1 MDKTMKK
8 ELCIVSHT
16 HWDREWY
23 LSHAKHNYRLVKFFD
38 ALIEAMEKDEKFR
51 YFHLDGQIVVIEDY
65 LAVRPE
71 MEEKVRK
78 FIAEGRWEIGPFY
91 ILQDEYLINGESS
104 VRNALYGMQVCDKYG
119 KPAMVGYF
127 PDAFGNIS
135 QVPQILRGF
144 GMDNAFFGRGI
155 TLTAADNVVY
165 KMPRNFSEITWRGAD
180 GSEVMGVQFVQW
192 YHNCM
197 QLPADKV
204 ALKEKL
210 DGICVDLAECSKTP
224 YLLGFNGCDH
234 QPAQADIGEVIATA
248 NEVCDYKVSHVT
260 LEQYADMIRPYKDDF
275 YVYEGEIAGQNGSG
289 YNTLINTASART
301 DIKAM
306 SNRAEH
312 MLQTVAEPLSVMAM
326 LNGLTYDSDILTFAQ
341 KKLLKSFPHDS
352 ICSCSCDEVNDKVK
366 MRLSEAY
373 DTAAYLSEDIK
384 KELAAKLKTNKQ
396 DGACIVVFNTDAKGA
411 NGVVRIA
418 LEYEEKDLPKNPVLV
433 DEKGNRVNACFTTP
447 KKVKKFKLPY
457 DSFRV
462 VYETYEV
469 QVEFIA
475 DLKNGLSAATYYV
488 QEGVEAKAN
497 GLVATAEYCENAYVR
512 LQFQKDGTFTLLNKK
527 NGAVYNNQNRFE
539 ITPDCGDEYNFKA
552 NGETRIL
559 NDETATVTLVESN
572 SLKAVYAIC
581 VKAEGICLNSI
592 VTVYADKKE
601 IDFTT
606 RVENRLK
613 DTRLRAT
620 FESNPTAKY
629 VYAEGQFDLIR
640 RNIHPAESWQNPDN
654 SQRMNTFCAVGKEE
668 GEGLLVATK
677 GLYEY
682 EVYRD
687 GKNTIGITLLRAI
700 GEMGDWF
707 YFPTP
712 NGQMQG
718 EYEYSYSII
727 PFDEDFAAAT
737 ENGYNFT
744 YPKLCALQADKHDGV
759 DALNGVSVETQGT
772 LLTSAVKK
780 AEADNSIIVRMYNPL
795 QETAKISAKQ
805 AFKQTNLAETE
816 DGKAVTELDV
826 LSKKIIT
833 LKINY
838 KDKEEK

>member
-1 MDKTMKK
+1 MKK

-38 ALIEAMEKDEKFR
+38 ALIEAMEKDERFR

-104 VRNALYGMQVCDKYG
+104 VRNALYGMQVCEKYG

-135 QVPQILRGF
+135 QVPQLLRGF

-197 QLPADKV
+197 QLPADKD

-210 DGICVDLAECSKTP
+210 MPIHADLTECSRTP

-234 QPAQADIGEVIATA
+234 QPAQADIGAVIETA
-248 NEVCDYKVSHVT
+248 NEVCDFKVSHVT

-275 YVYEGEIAGQNGSG
+275 YLYEGEIAGQNGNG
-289 YNTLINTASART
+289 FCTLINTASART
-301 DIKAM
+301 DIKVM

-326 LNGLTYDSDILTFAQ
+326 LNGLQYDSDILNFAH

-366 MRLSEAY
+366 LRLSEAY
-373 DTAAYLSEDIK
+373 DTAAYLSEDLK
-384 KELAAKLKTNKQ
+384 KDLAALLNTKKQ
-396 DGACIVVFNTDAKGA
+396 DGACIVVFNTDAKNSKGL
-411 NGVVRIA
+411 VRIT
-418 LEYEEKDLPKNPVLV
+418 LEYDEKDLPKNPALF
-433 DEKGNRVNACFTTP
+433 DADGNRIQACFTQP
-447 KKVKKFKLPY
+447 KLTKKFKLPY
-457 DSFRV
+457 DAFRV
-462 VYETYEV
+462 VYDTYEV
-469 QVEFIA
+469 QVEFLA
-475 DLKNGLSAATYYV
+475 ELKDGLSAATYYV
-488 QEGVEAKAN
+488 QDCAEEKTSALA
-497 GLVATAEYCENAYVR
+497 ATAEYCENDYIR
-512 LQFQKDGTFTLLNKK
+512 LDFNKDGTFSLLNKK
-527 NGAVYNNQNRFE
+527 SGVVYNNQNRFE
-539 ITPDCGDEYNFKA
+539 ITPDCGNEYDFKPD
-552 NGETRIL
+552 GETRIL
-559 NDETATVTLVESN
+559 NDENATVELVEKN
-572 SLKAVYAIC
+572 ALKATYAIC
-581 VKAEGICLNSI
+581 VEAEGIKLCSTL
-592 VTVYADKKE
+592 TVYADKKE
-601 IDFTT
+601 VQFTT

-613 DTRLRAT
+613 NTRLRAT
-620 FESNPTAKY
+620 FESNPAAKH

-640 RNIHPAESWQNPDN
+640 RNIQPVASWQNPDN
-654 SQRMNTFCAVGKEE
+654 SQRMNTFFTVGKDE

-687 GKNTIGITLLRAI
+687 GKNTMGITLLRAV

-712 NGQMQG
+712 AAQMQG
-718 EYEYSYSII
+718 DYEYSYCLI
-727 PFDEDFAAAT
+727 PFDADLETAV

-744 YPKLCALQADKHDGV
+744 YPKLCAIQAERHDGV
-759 DALNGVSVETQGT
+759 DALKGVCVETEGT

-780 AEADNSIIVRMYNPL
+780 AEADNGVIVRMYNPL
-795 QETAKISAKQ
+795 QDTARISSKQ
-805 AFKQTNLAETE
+805 AFRKTNLAENADE
-816 DGKAVTELDV
+816 ALANACDV
-826 LSKKIIT
+826 ASKKIVTI
-833 LKINY
+833 KF
-838 KDKEEK
+838 

>member
-1 MDKTMKK
+1 MKK

-38 ALIEAMEKDEKFR
+38 ALIDAMEKDERFR

-104 VRNALYGMQVCDKYG
+104 VRNALYGMQVCEKYG
-119 KPAMVGYF
+119 KPAMIGYF
-127 PDAFGNIS
+127 PDAFGNVS
-135 QVPQILRGF
+135 QVPQLMRGF
-144 GMDNAFFGRGI
+144 GINNAFFGRGI
-155 TLTAADNVVY
+155 TLTAADNQIF
-165 KMPRNFSEITWRGAD
+165 KTPKRFSELTWRGAD
-180 GSEVMGVQFVQW
+180 GSEVVAVQFVQW

-197 QLPADKV
+197 ELPTDKV

-210 DGICVDLAECSKTP
+210 DGLYPDLVECSKTP

-234 QPAQADIGEVIATA
+234 QPPQADIGEAIERA
-248 NEVCDYKVSHVT
+248 NEVCDFKVSHVT
-260 LEQYADMIRPYKDDF
+260 LEQYLEKILPYKDDF
-275 YVYEGEIAGQNGSG
+275 YVFEGEIAGQTGTG
-289 YNTLINTASART
+289 YGTLINTASART
-301 DIKAM
+301 DIKVL

-326 LNGLTYDSDILTFAQ
+326 RNGLTYDTDLLRFAH

-366 MRLSEAY
+366 LRLSEAY
-373 DTAAYLSEDIK
+373 DTAAYLSEDIQK
-384 KELAAKLKTNKQ
+384 DLAAKLNTQKQ
-396 DGACIVVFNTDAKGA
+396 AGACIVVFNTDVRET
-411 NGVVRIA
+411 NGIVRVT
-418 LEYEEKDLPKNPVLV
+418 LEYDEKDLPKNPALF
-433 DEKGNRVNACFTTP
+433 DGEGNRVNACFTQP

-462 VYETYEV
+462 VYDTYEV
-469 QVEFIA
+469 EVEFCA
-475 DLKNGLSAATYYV
+475 DVKDGLSATTYYV
-488 QEGVEAKAN
+488 QDCAAAVDT
-497 GLVATAEYCENAYVR
+497 GLVATESYCENAYVR
-512 LQFQKDGTFTLLNKK
+512 VQFNKDGTFTLLNKK
-527 NGAVYNNQNRFE
+527 SGAIYQNQNCFE
-539 ITPDCGDEYNFKA
+539 ITPDCGNEYDFKP

-559 NDETATVTLVESN
+559 NDENATVTLVESN
-572 SLKAVYAIC
+572 ALKAVYEIC
-581 VKAEGICLNSI
+581 VQAEGVKLQSSLTI
-592 VTVYADKKE
+592 YADKKQLY
-601 IDFTT
+601 FTT

-613 DTRLRAT
+613 DMRLRAT
-620 FESNPTAKY
+620 FENNPDAKY

-640 RNIHPAESWQNPDN
+640 RSIQPAASWENPDN
-654 SQRMNTFCAVGKEE
+654 SQRMNSFCAVGKDEK
-668 GEGLLVATK
+668 EGLLIATK

-687 GKNTIGITLLRAI
+687 GKNTTGITLLRAV

-712 NGQMQG
+712 AAQMQG
-718 EYEYSYSII
+718 EYEYSYCVI
-727 PFDEDFAAAT
+727 PFDEDFAAAVCD
-737 ENGYNFT
+737 GYNFT
-744 YPKLCALQADKHDGV
+744 YPKLRAMQTEKHGGA
-759 DALNGVSVETQGT
+759 DALNGVCVQAQGT

-780 AEADNSIIVRMYNPL
+780 AETDNSVIVRMYNPL
-795 QETAKISAKQ
+795 QEMAQVQ
-805 AFKQTNLAETE
+805 AAEGFRVTNLAENA
-816 DGKAVTELDV
+816 DGEEVNAYDV
-826 LSKKIIT
+826 ASKKIVTIR
-833 LKINY
+833 LKA
-838 KDKEEK
+838 

>member
-1 MDKTMKK
+1 MKK

-38 ALIEAMEKDEKFR
+38 ALIDVMERDEKFR

-71 MEEKVRK
+71 IEEKVRK

-104 VRNALYGMQVCDKYG
+104 VRNALYGMQVCEKYG

-192 YHNCM
+192 YSNCM
-197 QLPADKV
+197 QLPADKD
-204 ALKEKL
+204 ALKERL
-210 DGICVDLAECSKTP
+210 NNIHGDLSECSKTP

-234 QPAQADIGEVIATA
+234 QPAQENIGEVIEMA
-248 NEVCDYKVSHVT
+248 NEVCDFKVSHVT
-260 LEQYADMIRPYKDDF
+260 LEQYAEMIRPYRDDF
-275 YVYEGEIAGQNGSG
+275 YLYEGEIAGQNGNG
-289 YNTLINTASART
+289 FNTLINTASART
-301 DIKAM
+301 DIKVM
-306 SNRAEH
+306 SNRAEY

-326 LNGLTYDSDILTFAQ
+326 MNGLTYDSDILTFAQ

-366 MRLSEAY
+366 LRLSEAY
-373 DTAAYLSEDIK
+373 DTAAYLSED
-384 KELAAKLKTNKQ
+384 LKQDLSALLNTQKQ
-396 DGACIVVFNTDAKGA
+396 DGACIVVFNTDAKSAKGT
-411 NGVVRIA
+411 VCVT
-418 LEYEEKDLPKNPVLV
+418 LEYDEKDLPKNPVLV
-433 DEKGNRVNACFTTP
+433 DSNGNRVNASFTQP
-447 KKVKKFKLPY
+447 KKAKKFKLPY

-462 VYETYEV
+462 VYDTYEV
-469 QVEFIA
+469 QVEFLA
-475 DLKNGLSAATYYV
+475 TLKDGLSAATYYV
-488 QEGVEAKAN
+488 QDGGEE
-497 GLVATAEYCENAYVR
+497 LVNALDATKEYCENAYIR
-512 LQFQKDGTFTLLNKK
+512 LDFNKDGTFTLLNKVS
-527 NGAVYNNQNRFE
+527 GAVYPNQNRFE
-539 ITPDCGDEYNFKA
+539 ITPDHGNEYNFEA
-552 NGETRIL
+552 DGETRIL
-559 NDETATVTLVESN
+559 NNENATVELVEKN
-572 SLKAVYAIC
+572 SLKAVYAIGVQAKD
-581 VKAEGICLNSI
+581 VKLCTTL
-592 VTVYADKKE
+592 TVYADKKE
-601 IDFTT
+601 VQFTT
-606 RVENRLK
+606 RVENRMK

-620 FESNPTAKY
+620 FESNANAKH
-629 VYAEGQFDLIR
+629 VYAEGQFDLVR
-640 RNIHPAESWQNPDN
+640 RNIQPADSWQNPDN
-654 SQRMNTFCAVGKEE
+654 SQRMNTFCAIGKDEN
-668 GEGLLVATK
+668 EGLLIATK

-687 GKNTIGITLLRAI
+687 GKNTVGITLLRAI

-718 EYEYSYSII
+718 EYEYSYCLI
-727 PFDEDFAAAT
+727 PFDTDFADAAV
-737 ENGYNFT
+737 NGYDFT
-744 YPKLCALQADKHDGV
+744 YPKLCSLQADRHDGV
-759 DALNGVSVETQGT
+759 DALKGVSVETQGT

-780 AEADNSIIVRMYNPL
+780 AEKGNGIIVRMYNPL
-795 QETAKISAKQ
+795 QDTARIFSKQ
-805 AFKQTNLAETE
+805 AFSKTNLAETADE
-816 DGKAVTELDV
+816 V
-826 LSKKIIT
+826 LANECEVASKKIVTI
-833 LKINY
+833 KF
-838 KDKEEK
+838 

>member
-1 MDKTMKK
+1 MDKSMKK

-38 ALIEAMEKDEKFR
+38 ALIDAMEKDEKFR
-51 YFHLDGQIVVIEDY
+51 YFHLDGQSVIIEDY

-71 MEEKVRK
+71 MEETVKK

-104 VRNALYGMQVCDKYG
+104 VRNALYGMQVCNKYG

-135 QVPQILRGF
+135 QVPQLLRGL

-192 YHNCM
+192 YNNCM
-197 QLPADKV
+197 ELPTDKD
-204 ALKEKL
+204 ALKAKL
-210 DGICVDLAECSKTP
+210 DNICGDLAECSKTP

-234 QPAQADIGEVIATA
+234 SPAQENIGEVIATA
-248 NEVCDYKVSHVT
+248 NEVCDFKVSHVT
-260 LEQYADMIRPYKDDF
+260 LEQYAEMIRPYKDDF
-275 YVYEGEIAGQNGSG
+275 YVYEGEIAGQNGNG
-289 YNTLINTASART
+289 FNTLINTASART
-301 DIKAM
+301 DIKVL
-306 SNRAEH
+306 SNRAEY

-366 MRLSEAY
+366 LRLSEAY
-373 DTAAYLSEDIK
+373 DTAAYLSEDLK
-384 KELAAKLKTNKQ
+384 KDLAAKLNTNKQ
-396 DGACIVVFNTDAKGA
+396 DGACIVVFNTDVKGT
-411 NGVVRIA
+411 NGVVCA
-418 LEYEEKDLPKNPVLV
+418 TLEYEEKDLPQNPILV
-433 DEKGNRVNACFTTP
+433 DENGNRVNACFTAP

-475 DLKNGLSAATYYV
+475 DIKNGLSSETYYV
-488 QEGVEAKAN
+488 QNGVETKAN
-497 GLVATAEYCENAYVR
+497 GLVATAEYCENAHIR

-527 NGAVYNNQNRFE
+527 SGAVYNNQNRFE

-581 VKAEGICLNSI
+581 IKAEGLQLDSTI
-592 VTVYADKKE
+592 TVYADKKE
-601 IDFTT
+601 IYFTT
-606 RVENRLK
+606 RVDNRLK
-613 DTRLRAT
+613 DMRLRAT

-640 RNIHPAESWQNPDN
+640 RNIQPAESWQNPDN

-668 GEGLLVATK
+668 GEGLLVATQ

-682 EVYRD
+682 EVYRN
-687 GKNTIGITLLRAI
+687 GKNTMGITLLRAI

-718 EYEYSYSII
+718 EYEYSYCLI
-727 PFDEDFAAAT
+727 PFDTDFSDAV

-744 YPKLCALQADKHDGV
+744 YPRLCGLQADKHDGM
-759 DALNGVSVETQGT
+759 DELKGVNVTTEGT

-780 AEADNSIIVRMYNPL
+780 AEADSSVVVRMYNPL
-795 QETAKISAKQ
+795 QNTARIVSKQ
-805 AFKQTNLAETE
+805 MFRKTNLAENVDE
-816 DGKAVTELDV
+816 NLVSDCEVS
-826 LSKKIIT
+826 SKKIVT
-833 LKINY
+833 LKF
-838 KDKEEK
+838 

>member
-1 MDKTMKK
+1 MKK

-38 ALIEAMEKDEKFR
+38 ALIEAMEKDERFR
-51 YFHLDGQIVVIEDY
+51 YFHLDGQIVIIEDY

-104 VRNALYGMQVCDKYG
+104 VRNALYGIQVCEKYG
-119 KPAMVGYF
+119 RPAMVGYF

-155 TLTAADNVVY
+155 TLTAADNQVF

-180 GSEVMGVQFVQW
+180 GSEVIGVQFVQW

-197 QLPADKV
+197 ELPADKD

-210 DGICVDLAECSKTP
+210 GGIHTDLTECSKTP

-234 QPAQADIGEVIATA
+234 QPAQTNIGAVIETA
-248 NEVCDYKVSHVT
+248 NEVCDFKVTHVT
-260 LEQYADMIRPYKDDF
+260 LEQYTEMVRPYKDDF
-275 YVYEGEIAGQNGSG
+275 YLYEGEIAGQNGNG
-289 YNTLINTASART
+289 YGTLINTASART
-301 DIKAM
+301 DIKVM

-312 MLQTVAEPLSVMAM
+312 MLQTIAEPLSVMAM
-326 LNGLTYDSDILTFAQ
+326 LNGLKYDSDVLWLAH

-366 MRLSEAY
+366 LRLSESY
-373 DTAAYLSEDIK
+373 DTAAYLSEDLK
-384 KELAAKLKTNKQ
+384 KDLAAMLNTKKQ
-396 DGACIVVFNTDAKGA
+396 DGACIVVFNTDVKET
-411 NGVVRIA
+411 NGIISVT
-418 LEYEEKDLPKNPVLV
+418 LEYDEKDLPKNPVLV
-433 DEKGNRVNACFTTP
+433 DANGKRVNAKFTQP
-447 KKVKKFKLPY
+447 KLVKKFKLPY

-462 VYETYEV
+462 VYDTYEM

-475 DLKNGLSAATYYV
+475 DMKNGLSAATYYV
-488 QEGVEAKAN
+488 QDCAEEFGSA
-497 GLVATAEYCENAYVR
+497 LVATAAACENEYVR
-512 LQFQKDGTFTLLNKK
+512 LTFHKDGTFTLLNKA
-527 NGAVYNNQNRFE
+527 NGVEYKNQNRFE
-539 ITPDCGDEYNFKA
+539 IIGDCGNEYDFKA
-552 NGETRIL
+552 DGEARIL
-559 NDETATVTLVESN
+559 NDDTATVTLADATPF
-572 SLKAVYAIC
+572 KAVYEIC
-581 VKAEGICLNSI
+581 VNADGIKLCTAL
-592 VTVYADKKE
+592 TVYADRKE
-601 IDFTT
+601 IHFTT

-613 DTRLRAT
+613 NIRLRAT
-620 FESNPTAKY
+620 FESNPNAKH

-640 RNIHPAESWQNPDN
+640 RNIQPAASWINPDN
-654 SQRMNTFCAVGKEE
+654 SQRMNSFCAVGKDE
-668 GEGLLVATK
+668 GEGLLIATK

-687 GKNTIGITLLRAI
+687 GKNTMGITLLRAV

-712 NGQMQG
+712 AAQMQG
-718 EYEYSYSII
+718 DFEYSYCLI
-727 PFDEDFAAAT
+727 PFDGDFAAAAV
-737 ENGYNFT
+737 NGYNFT
-744 YPKLCALQADKHDGV
+744 YPKLCALQSDNHDGI
-759 DALNGVSVETQGT
+759 DALKSVHVETKGT
-772 LLTSAVKK
+772 LFTSAVKK
-780 AEADNSIIVRMYNPL
+780 AEADNGIIVRMYNPL
-795 QETAKISAKQ
+795 QDTASIASKQ
-805 AFKQTNLAETE
+805 SFQKTNLAETAN
-816 DGKAVTELDV
+816 DGNANECEVA
-826 LSKKIIT
+826 SKKIVTIRF
-833 LKINY
+833 KA
-838 KDKEEK
+838 